1 MDIFKADKTHHAWPF
16 YDIFAIHKIIFY
28 HGLRKT
34 FFFFKHFFYF
44 WKNSF
49 LRFLF
54 KIYQGRDYKT
64 DMPQQKPQHL
74 PTVEVNFEGFKVT
87 QNDVFQALWKID
99 NWIFS
104 YYSMKLQ
111 DINLENLI
119 KYCFEK
125 FFVRS
130 TSNTKVEND
139 SNGFFFRKG
148 LCGGIWA
155 NCGWKWFFKVL

>member
-16 YDIFAIHKIIFY
+16 YDIFDIHKIIFY

-44 WKNSF
+44 WKNPF

-74 PTVEVNFEGFKVT
+74 PTVDMNFDGCKVT

-104 YYSMKLQ
+104 YYGMKLQ

-119 KYCFEK
+119 KYCLEIFCAK
-125 FFVRS
+125 YQQH
-130 TSNTKVEND
+130 K
-139 SNGFFFRKG
+139 GWKWLKWFFFRKG
-148 LCGGIWA
+148 LCRGIWA
-155 NCGWKWFFKVL
+155 NCGGKWFFKVL